1 VSVVWAV
8 GDADERHVV
17 EQAQDSAAST
27 LLDYMRRHCPLVR
40 DRGEPQLAKDVLVI
54 AVNHHTS
61 RQTEAQAERGIAP
74 DPQLHTH
81 LLWLMAER
89 DDGRLCAIYRDGIW
103 KNRIEWE
110 AAYHCA
116 LATEL
121 PRAGFP
127 IHRMIGNGGRY
138 FEIDGIPEQLTK
150 RWSGRSVEVTER
162 MDALAAEFLER
173 YGREPTQ
180 VELRRAVV
188 RSRRR
193 KTVTAKTDLRHY
205 WRGVAALHD
214 ITPAS
219 LAELRRTGRP
229 RTDAQA
235 RALVAT
241 ELLGPEGLTS
251 EQVTFRGSDLRVA
264 AFRHGA
270 GLLDVGQVEQ
280 LVLDLQR
287 SGELSAPVRTGGRR
301 AACGS
306 LSTAFSPGTRSGS
319 QTRWRTASTRRQRS
333 TSSSACSPH
342 ATVAR
347 TCG

>member
-1 VSVVWAV
+1 
-8 GDADERHVV
+8 
-17 EQAQDSAAST
+17 
-27 LLDYMRRHCPLVR
+27 
-40 DRGEPQLAKDVLVI
+40 
-54 AVNHHTS
+54 
-61 RQTEAQAERGIAP
+61 
-74 DPQLHTH
+74 
-81 LLWLMAER
+81 
-89 DDGRLCAIYRDGIW
+89 
-103 KNRIEWE
+103 
-110 AAYHCA
+110 
-116 LATEL
+116 
-121 PRAGFP
+121 
-127 IHRMIGNGGRY
+127 
-138 FEIDGIPEQLTK
+138 
-150 RWSGRSVEVTER
+150 VTEH

-193 KTVTAKTDLRHY
+193 KTVTAKTGLRHY
-205 WRGVAALHD
+205 CRGVAALHD

-235 RALVAT
+235 RALVAA
-241 ELLGPEGLTS
+241 ELLGPDGLTS
-251 EQVTFRGSDLRVA
+251 EQATFRGSDLRVA

-287 SGELSAPVRTGGRR
+287 SGELRAPVRTGGRR

-306 LSTAFSPGTRSGS
+306 LSTAFSPGTRSGP
-319 QTRWRTASTRRQRS
+319 QTRWRTVNSRRQRS
-333 TSSSACSPH
+333 TSSSARSRR